1 MPPDGKIRG
10 EPATPLSPKSPKKSL
25 LRRGVELSAKAGEK
39 STSGDGDAEGAT
51 SLLSGWASHQ
61 DASYHDLS
69 ESEAGAVRS
78 ALLRW
83 YRPNRRKL
91 PWRGDPPPYDGSTA
105 GTATSAGGRKRRAA
119 DSGRARDKAGVRG
132 GKKQR
137 SVKDFFAS
145 PEGAEAFDS
154 TAEEDEGDKG
164 AARETPEALPLTAY
178 GVWVSEIMLQQTRVE
193 AVIPFYLKCE
203 FWGRLEII
211 QGRSPP
217 CR

>member
-1 MPPDGKIRG
+1 M
-10 EPATPLSPKSPKKSL
+10 
-25 LRRGVELSAKAGEK
+25 
-39 STSGDGDAEGAT
+39 
-51 SLLSGWASHQ
+51 
-61 DASYHDLS
+61 
-69 ESEAGAVRS
+69 
-78 ALLRW
+78 
-83 YRPNRRKL
+83 
-91 PWRGDPPPYDGSTA
+91 
-105 GTATSAGGRKRRAA
+105 
-119 DSGRARDKAGVRG
+119 
-132 GKKQR
+132 
-137 SVKDFFAS
+137 KDFFAS